1 MKQENLVKMVWL
13 SFYISVFISGVIIG
27 GAAL

>member
-1 MKQENLVKMVWL
+1 MSQEHTEKLAWL

-27 GAAL
+27 GVI